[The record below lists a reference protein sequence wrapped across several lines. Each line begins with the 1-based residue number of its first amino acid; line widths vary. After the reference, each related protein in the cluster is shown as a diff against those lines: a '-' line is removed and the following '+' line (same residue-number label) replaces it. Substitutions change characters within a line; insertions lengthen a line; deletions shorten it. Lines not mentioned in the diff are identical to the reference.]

1 MLHTASM
8 LQRLHVFTHVREKAP
23 RGLLTHTSVKRPV
36 QSGADGWHMWP
47 EFPACTMTQEFTLGF
62 HWALPSTAA
71 LLTRAQRFNYWPAP
85 ALKLHQLSHTGNCL
99 SQCKGG
105 NWMAGLWGKMYSH
118 CSSEHL
124 IMLWIV
130 GRLHDGELEAYVSS
144 TEYRF
149 YKKKFLI
156 EFFFLFYCD
165 SVSAFFTRQS
175 GKACNHWGNER
186 DTFGRF
192 YSTAASTGEFQA
204 LFSGPSVSLQPFSLA
219 AWSRGSLQRS
229 GSVSCHSFTP

>member
-1 MLHTASM
+1 MLRTTLM
-8 LQRLHVFTHVREKAP
+8 LERAYMCPHMCVRRLHGAFS
-23 RGLLTHTSVKRPV
+23 THTSLKHAV

-47 EFPACTMTQEFTLGF
+47 EFPACTMTQEFTLRF

-118 CSSEHL
+118 CSSVHL

-130 GRLHDGELEAYVSS
+130 GRLHNGELEANVSS
-144 TEYRF
+144 TGYRF

-156 EFFFLFYCD
+156 EVFFCVGVFHQAVREGL
-165 SVSAFFTRQS
+165 QS
-175 GKACNHWGNER
+175 LGQWARHIWQVLQ
-186 DTFGRF
+186 
-192 YSTAASTGEFQA
+192 YSSEHRR
-204 LFSGPSVSLQPFSLA
+204 V
-219 AWSRGSLQRS
+219 
-229 GSVSCHSFTP
+229 